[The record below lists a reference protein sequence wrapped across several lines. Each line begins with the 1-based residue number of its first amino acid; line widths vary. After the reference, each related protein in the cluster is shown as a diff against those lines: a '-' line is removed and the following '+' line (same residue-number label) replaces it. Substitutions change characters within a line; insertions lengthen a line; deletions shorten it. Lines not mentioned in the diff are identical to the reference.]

1 MPEQQLRWFAA
12 RTKKDQELSIR
23 SSLQRLGIE
32 HFIPTQFIIRQW
44 KDRKRR
50 VEVPVIRNLIFVRA
64 TKERACSLA
73 NDDGLHL
80 YYIKD
85 LQTRSMLIVPD
96 KQMKDFMFVM
106 DLSPDSLYLD
116 DAALRVGTRV
126 EVIKGDFCG
135 IEGELISL
143 PNRTYVVIRIL
154 DVLAVKVKVPKSY
167 LRVVGEK

>member
-12 RTKKDQELSIR
+12 RTKKDQELSLR
-23 SSLQRLGIE
+23 SSLEKLGVE
-32 HFIPTQFIIRQW
+32 HFIPTQFVIRQW

-50 VEVPVIRNLIFVRA
+50 IEVPLIRNLIFVRA

-85 LQTRSMLIVPD
+85 LQTRSMLVVPD
-96 KQMKDFMFVM
+96 KQMDDFMFVLN
-106 DLSPDSLYLD
+106 LSPESLYLD
-116 DAALRVGTRV
+116 DSAFTIGARVQV
-126 EVIKGDFCG
+126 VKGDFCG

-167 LRVVGEK
+167 LHILPKQ